1 MISDRSKAGAGGAV
15 VAALAALAAVLVA
28 LWWTTLV
35 ATAQTPPSGGHGVPA
50 APVPGVISGMVL
62 VGDGAAVDVE
72 GVPVQLVQLGNGSR
86 VVGETRAEGGR
97 YRFALDTVSANAT
110 YVVSATVEGVTY
122 LGAAPVILSSANAE
136 AFIDVTVWNASPQ
149 RPDLTSQLSGITVV
163 FVDTRTGEV
172 TLQREDLVLN
182 PTPRSWI
189 GDAEGVTLA
198 VPLAAGARNVDGE
211 SWYDG
216 LPAAG
221 TFTQDGDIAE
231 ARVVLRPGV
240 TLLTTRYQVTADLGA
255 AEVPLELRTA
265 LPTDELR
272 ILAPERFA
280 RALLPGNGATQA
292 DPTTI
297 EDERVFVVQ
306 SLAPAGAG
314 DVITARVLGLGGRLE
329 QNPLSD
335 RTAAIIGFG
344 VVLLAIAGGA
354 HLANR
359 AAAARRVEAA

>member
-1 MISDRSKAGAGGAV
+1 MTVRCPRV
-15 VAALAALAAVLVA
+15 VLVAAVLMAVLIGA
-28 LWWTTLV
+28 LASTAPRTAL
-35 ATAQTPPSGGHGVPA
+35 AQTPPPGGHGIPA
-50 APVPGVISGMVL
+50 APVPGVISGMLV
-62 VGDGAAVDVE
+62 VGDGATVDVE
-72 GVPVQLVQLGNGSR
+72 GVPVQLVQLGGGSR
-86 VVGETRAEGGR
+86 IVGETRTEGGR
-97 YRFALDTVSANAT
+97 YRFALDAVSANAT

-122 LGAAPVILSSANAE
+122 LGATPAIVSSANPE
-136 AFIDVTVWNASPQ
+136 AFIDVTVWGASAQ

-172 TLQREDLVLN
+172 TIQREDLVLN
-182 PTPRSWI
+182 PTPRSWP

-198 VPLAAGARNVDGE
+198 VPLAAGARNIEGE

-216 LPAAG
+216 LPAVG
-221 TFTQDGDIAE
+221 TFTQEGDVVE

-240 TLLTTRYQVTADLGA
+240 TLLTTRYRVTADLAA

-280 RALLPGNGATQA
+280 RALLPGAGTTEAE
-292 DPTTI
+292 PTTI

-306 SLAPAGAG
+306 SVGPAAAG
-314 DVITARVLGLGGRLE
+314 ELLTARVQGIGGRLE

-335 RTAAIIGFG
+335 RTAAIVGFG
-344 VVLLAIAGGA
+344 AVLVAIAGGA
-354 HLANR
+354 HLASR
-359 AAAARRVEAA
+359 AAAARRAEAA